1 MDSAYDGVSIGAD
14 METRPAASTL
24 VSEAK
29 RQRGGYV
36 MPTTPGRLRARYDLT
51 ARDLAEATGA
61 HLRTVRK
68 WEAAEGDIAIQER
81 FTTGLEALETVL
93 DELQDFSLPF
103 IHTWLR
109 QPKRG
114 LDDLSPR
121 EALGQGRWE
130 EVLHQ
135 ARLTRAGAPP
145 MRRAE
150 QPAPTADG
158 AEGGEPASS

>member
-1 MDSAYDGVSIGAD
+1 
-14 METRPAASTL
+14 
-24 VSEAK
+24 
-29 RQRGGYV
+29 
-36 MPTTPGRLRARYDLT
+36 MPTTPGRLRAQYELT

-109 QPKRG
+109 QPKRS
-114 LDDLSPR
+114 LDGISPR
-121 EALGQGRWE
+121 EALGRGRWE

-145 MRRAE
+145 VHGSE
-150 QPAPTADG
+150 QLAPSTDDG
-158 AEGGEPASS
+158 EGGEPAAF

>member
-1 MDSAYDGVSIGAD
+1 
-14 METRPAASTL
+14 
-24 VSEAK
+24 
-29 RQRGGYV
+29 
-36 MPTTPGRLRARYDLT
+36 MPTTPGRLRAQYELT
-51 ARDLAEATGA
+51 AKDLAEATGA

-68 WEAAEGDIAIQER
+68 WEAADGQIAIQER

-93 DELQDFSLPF
+93 EELQDFSLPF

-145 MRRAE
+145 LRRSEQSVATAEEGERAE
-150 QPAPTADG
+150 P
-158 AEGGEPASS
+158 SSS